1 MTEATPLA
9 AMGRMGQLRARV
21 WPDAL
26 ATHQAWRLRVA
37 EVRASDFAG
46 PGAVSALGGR
56 IVRRIRQGMSV
67 PVLGSAS
74 RPHTYEVARDRGST

>member
-1 MTEATPLA
+1 MGDAALA
-9 AMGRMGQLRARV
+9 ALGPGAAG
-21 WPDAL
+21 PGPAGG
-26 ATHQAWRLRVA
+26 AGRVA
-37 EVRASDFAG
+37 EVRASDFVG

-74 RPHTYEVARDRGST
+74 RLHT

>member
-9 AMGRMGQLRARV
+9 AMGRMGQVRAASGRMRS
-21 WPDAL
+21 
-26 ATHQAWRLRVA
+26 RLIRPGVCGVA
-37 EVRASDFAG
+37 EVRASDFDG

-56 IVRRIRQGMSV
+56 IARRIRQGMSV

-74 RPHTYEVARDRGST
+74 RPHTYGVARDRRST